1 MLRHQVVSI
10 ERNSAVASVSTHDD
24 AILLPRTGRSSASHN
39 HTTARCSMHGCV
51 RGRANTPS
59 TQAQS
64 APNAKRLVCRARAG
78 AALSR
83 VNASLVCAVSRLQLG
98 RRSLAAD
105 GLPALLLP
113 RRGGRRRALRP
124 CQGWTAAACA
134 ICKDNTASVWGQ
146 GRHSHARRRREH
158 TGAKST
164 AAMGFYNLASK
175 SQPVQPG
182 IVLQPRHG
190 PAALRGLPEP
200 EHGRRDVSGQSCTP
214 SLLLLH
220 AFAFCPACAS
230 SCEFARTVRESAM
243 GDVQLHDD
251 RRGTRVFVALSHAR
265 LGGRRFVCGQS
276 GLWRSAASTYRVFS
290 ALSVVDNS

>member
-1 MLRHQVVSI
+1 MLSVRDM
-10 ERNSAVASVSTHDD
+10 VSTV
-24 AILLPRTGRSSASHN
+24 LYGTYGSS
-39 HTTARCSMHGCV
+39 T
-51 RGRANTPS
+51 
-59 TQAQS
+59 
-64 APNAKRLVCRARAG
+64 G

-83 VNASLVCAVSRLQLG
+83 VQASLVCAVSRLQLG

-164 AAMGFYNLASK
+164 AAMGIYHLASK

-200 EHGRRDVSGQSCTP
+200 EHGRRDVSRQSCTW

-220 AFAFCPACAS
+220 ALAVRPACAS
-230 SCEFARTVRESAM
+230 SCEFERELWATSSF
-243 GDVQLHDD
+243 
-251 RRGTRVFVALSHAR
+251 TRSSRHA
-265 LGGRRFVCGQS
+265 
-276 GLWRSAASTYRVFS
+276 GLRS
-290 ALSVVDNS
+290 L